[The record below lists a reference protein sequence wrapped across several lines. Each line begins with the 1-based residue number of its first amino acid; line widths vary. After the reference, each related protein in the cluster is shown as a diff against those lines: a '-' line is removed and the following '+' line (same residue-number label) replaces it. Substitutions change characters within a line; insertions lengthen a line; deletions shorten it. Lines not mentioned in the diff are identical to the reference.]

1 MAARQLTVQPSSLV
15 SALTDNVRAVG
26 RLRRSGI
33 LEPGLSVANAAGLA
47 RWGAT
52 PAAVVAGAAG
62 RYPTRVALVDEAG
75 SLTYGELDRRSSRL
89 AAGLIERG
97 LTADVTVGLLA
108 RNHRGFVEANLA
120 AAKIGADV
128 VYLNT
133 GFGAPQ
139 LTDVL
144 RRERVGA
151 VVCDDEFAPLVE
163 AATRGLDV
171 KLVLSADDDGHGPD
185 SLPSVRASAR
195 RSRPP
200 RPRRA
205 SLPVLLTSGTT
216 GTPKGARRDDARP
229 DLVAA
234 TGLFD
239 RIPFRRGDVFFV
251 AAPLFHAWGLS
262 MMVLATTLA
271 GTVVLRR
278 RFDPVATVEAVE
290 QHEASVLAVVP
301 VMLQRILG
309 AGALDGCDLS
319 SLRIVCSSGSALP
332 GTLSEEWMDAAGDTL
347 YNLYGSTEVGQAAIA
362 TPEEMRAAPGT
373 AGRPPPG
380 ATVRL
385 LDDDDREV
393 RPGEPGRIYVGS
405 NLQFSG
411 YTGGGSKRVVDG
423 LMATGDVGYVDDDGL
438 LHVTGRE
445 DDMIVSGG
453 ENVFPAEVEDVLRT
467 HPAVADAAAVGVADA
482 DFGQRLAAYV
492 VPAVAADDVD
502 VDELRELVRTTLS
515 RHKVPRTIELVDQIP
530 RNATGK
536 VLRRELG

>member
-1 MAARQLTVQPSSLV
+1 MQSPFVVSTV
-15 SALTDNVRAVG
+15 ADNVRAIG

-33 LEPGLSVANAAGLA
+33 LEPGLSLANAAGLA

-52 PAAVVAGAAG
+52 PAAVLAGAAG
-62 RYPTRVALVDEAG
+62 RYPARVALIDEAG
-75 SLTYGELDRRSSRL
+75 SLTYGELDRRTSRL
-89 AAGLIERG
+89 AAGLVERG
-97 LTADVTVGLLA
+97 VTAEVPVGILA

-120 AAKIGADV
+120 VAKIGADV

-139 LTDVL
+139 LADVL
-144 RRERVGA
+144 QREQVG
-151 VVCDDEFAPLVE
+151 VVVRDDEFAPLVD
-163 AATRGLDV
+163 AATAADTEVG
-171 KLVLSADDDGHGPD
+171 LVLSTEPGRADADT
-185 SLPSVRASAR
+185 LESVRTAAR

-205 SLPVLLTSGTT
+205 SMPVLLTSGTT
-216 GTPKGARRDDARP
+216 GTPKGARRDETRP

-234 TGLFD
+234 TGLLD
-239 RIPFRRGDVFFV
+239 RIPYRRGDVFVV

-262 MMVLATTLA
+262 MAVLATTLA

-290 QHEASVLAVVP
+290 HHRASVLAVVP

-309 AGALDGCDLS
+309 SGTLDGRDLA

-332 GTLSEEWMDAAGDTL
+332 GALTEEWMDAVGDTL
-347 YNLYGSTEVGQAAIA
+347 YNVYGSTEVGQATIA
-362 TPEEMRAAPGT
+362 TPDEMRAAPGT

-380 ATVRL
+380 TTLRL
-385 LDDDDREV
+385 LDDHDREV
-393 RPGEPGRIYVGS
+393 APGVPGRIYVG
-405 NLQFSG
+405 NKLQFTG
-411 YTGGGSKRVVDG
+411 YTGGGGKRVVDG
-423 LMATGDVGYVDDDGL
+423 LMSSGDVGYIDDDGL

-453 ENVFPAEVEDVLRT
+453 ENVFPAEVEDVLCS

-482 DFGQRLAAYV
+482 EFGQRLAAYV
-492 VPAVAADDVD
+492 VPSTPGV
-502 VDELRELVRTTLS
+502 ELDIGELQELVRTTLS
-515 RHKVPRTIELVDQIP
+515 RHKVPRSIEPVAEIP

-536 VLRRELG
+536 VLRRQLG

>member
-1 MAARQLTVQPSSLV
+1 MTAVA
-15 SALTDNVRAVG
+15 DNVRAIG

-33 LEPGLSVANAAGLA
+33 LEPGLSVANAAGMA

-75 SLTYGELDRRSSRL
+75 SLTYGELDRRTSRL
-89 AAGLIERG
+89 AAGLVERG
-97 LTADVTVGLLA
+97 VTAEHTIGILA

-139 LTDVL
+139 LADVL
-144 RRERVGA
+144 RREQVGT
-151 VVCDDEFAPLVE
+151 VVRDQEYAAIVE
-163 AATRGLDV
+163 AATAEAAAVR
-171 KLVLSADDDGHGPD
+171 LVLSSEDDPDDAGPPA
-185 SLPSVRASAR
+185 SLASVRAAAR

-216 GTPKGARRDDARP
+216 GTPKGARRDGARP
-229 DLVAA
+229 DLVSA
-234 TGLFD
+234 TALLD
-239 RIPFRRGDVFFV
+239 RIPYRRGDVFV
-251 AAPLFHAWGLS
+251 IAAPLFHAWGLS
-262 MMVLATTLA
+262 MMVLAASLA

-290 QHEASVLAVVP
+290 RHDASVLAVVP
-301 VMLQRILG
+301 VMLHRILSS
-309 AGALDGCDLS
+309 GALDGRDVS

-332 GTLSEEWMDAAGDTL
+332 GTLTEQWMDAVGDTL

-362 TPEEMRAAPGT
+362 TPDEMRTAPGT

-380 ATVRL
+380 TTVRL
-385 LDDDDREV
+385 LDDRDQEV
-393 RPGEPGRIYVGS
+393 EPGEAGRIYVGS

-411 YTGGGSKRVVDG
+411 YTGGGTKRVVDG
-423 LMATGDVGYVDDDGL
+423 LMSTGDVGYVDAHGL

-453 ENVFPAEVEDVLRT
+453 ENVFPAEVEDVLRS
-467 HPAVADAAAVGVADA
+467 HPRVDDAAAVGVPDA

-492 VPAVAADDVD
+492 VPATTAGDLDLS
-502 VDELRELVRTTLS
+502 ELRELVRTTLS
-515 RHKVPRTIELVDQIP
+515 RHKVPRSIEVVEEIP